1 MTIGAF
7 IVGVIGEPRV
17 GVALPVGEATVGER
31 EEVEG
36 EKGEDGED
44 GANESAARR
53 CLRVRGWGGIFS
65 LSLSSSER
73 TKFRKSSNKVEQRA
87 MKAQLEEYSATLG
100 L

>member
-7 IVGVIGEPRV
+7 MVGVIGEPRV
-17 GVALPVGEATVGER
+17 GVALPVGEAIVGER

-53 CLRVRGWGGIFS
+53 CTAFKTIRAVIAGG
-65 LSLSSSER
+65 R
-73 TKFRKSSNKVEQRA
+73 D
-87 MKAQLEEYSATLG
+87 
-100 L
+100 

>member
-31 EEVEG
+31 EEVDG

-44 GANESAARR
+44 GEQEEGEDVEGKDEEGEDSEEEDVGVVSEPEDADDGEPNEDECMLAEA
-53 CLRVRGWGGIFS
+53 GF
-65 LSLSSSER
+65 
-73 TKFRKSSNKVEQRA
+73 NA
-87 MKAQLEEYSATLG
+87 Y
-100 L
+100 